1 MTEAKTA
8 YIFLDTNIAL
18 HFQRPN
24 QIDWCGLTG
33 GDQVVLVG
41 PPILLRELEKEKVHN
56 PSGKLRKRA
65 SAYIKW
71 LLEFVR
77 DPAREVRSG
86 TTWHFIP
93 VEPQIDFR
101 EHNLSAEIAD
111 DRFIASVLSY
121 TPPSDAKVYVATAD
135 SGMEIKLR
143 YRKITPLLLPETA
156 RLPEEPDA
164 QEKELQDLR
173 RKVAQ
178 KHLPNLALVTELHG
192 NRHPFQVGPQVTA
205 ASAILPEEIR
215 RKYPPLHGPE
225 ILTPIERA
233 ALSPDARYQ
242 MLCADMCGLPQ
253 SVEAYNK
260 EREAYFTKYD
270 EYFSKLL
277 QWEEDA
283 ALTVEV
289 DLTLSNEGTAP
300 ATDIDVIVRF
310 PEDILIFEAADF
322 PKRPVEPEPPY
333 RNDTLTHF
341 SALTGYDPSSLLRS
355 PFMSLPDVNVNSSV
369 SAKPEQRQ
377 VSYWSR
383 NLKHGFTEKL
393 DAVYFRFPNRQAVRQ
408 FQVEYEISSA
418 ELPQPTTG
426 TLYFVASEA

>member
-1 MTEAKTA
+1 MTKAKTA
-8 YIFLDTNIAL
+8 HIFLDTNIAL
-18 HFQRPN
+18 HFQRPEH
-24 QIDWCGLTG
+24 IDWCGLAG
-33 GDQVVLVG
+33 CDQAVLVG
-41 PPILLRELEKEKVHN
+41 APILFRELEREKVHN

-65 SAYIKW
+65 STYIKS

-93 VEPQIDFR
+93 VEPQIDLR

-111 DRFIASVLSY
+111 DYFIASVLSY
-121 TPPSDAKVYVATAD
+121 TLPSDAKLYVATAD

-143 YRKITPLLLPETA
+143 YRKIAPLILPETA
-156 RLPEEPDA
+156 RLPDEPDE

-178 KHLPNLALVTELHG
+178 KHLPNLALITELHG
-192 NRHPFQVGPQVTA
+192 NRHPFKLGPQVTTT
-205 ASAILPEEIR
+205 SAMPPDEVR
-215 RKYPPLHGPE
+215 RKYPPLRGPE
-225 ILTPIERA
+225 ILTPEERA

-242 MLCADMCGLPQ
+242 ILCADMCGLPQ
-253 SVEAYNK
+253 SVEEYNK
-260 EREAYFTKYD
+260 EREAFFAEYD

-283 ALTVEV
+283 ALTVELE
-289 DLTLSNEGTAP
+289 LTLSNEGTAP
-300 ATDIDVIVRF
+300 ATDIDVIVHF
-310 PEDILIFEAADF
+310 PEDIVIFEPDDF

-333 RNDTLTHF
+333 RDDTLTLF
-341 SALTGYDPSSLLRS
+341 SALTGYDPPSLLRS
-355 PFMSLPDVNVNSSV
+355 PFTSLPDVNVNSYT
-369 SAKPEQRQ
+369 SANAEQRQ
-377 VSYWSR
+377 IKYWSR

-408 FQVEYEISSA
+408 FQAEYRISSA
-418 ELPQPTTG
+418 ELPQLVTG
-426 TLYFVASEA
+426 TLHFVASES